1 MSNFCF
7 KCGAKLQ
14 DNAKF
19 CNKCG
24 VPIKAQTKPEIP
36 KCPGCGTQLKV
47 RSKFCPKCGM
57 PVKAQTLPTAQ
68 KCAECG
74 AELKATTKFCPACG
88 KPVVDRQ
95 AETAVQIVKHD
106 TEVPK
111 EQINRGI
118 KTIAQTVERT
128 ILSAPATSGEFALG
142 SVRMF
147 PSPATIVSG
156 GFKNVLSSFKNFFKT
171 PKAFIP
177 TLAISAVWLILYI
190 LKARNITLPM
200 PQLIK
205 TITLYG
211 SGMSTKPLYLIGG
224 LVGKGVF
231 ASAIVSLVY
240 TLSGKRSNSKRG
252 LGETLKGSF
261 GFTIDTIW
269 SYILGV
275 GLALL
280 LFIFMSGYVS
290 YTDVMGGVA
299 ASFLFAKSA
308 LSGGFLTRLLSSF
321 EAKSSVKA
329 LKGIPCGM
337 AAGSALGSAL
347 CFIPY
352 CNLWLWIVG
361 LVITLGG
368 AVMLILQK
376 TGVIKHSAKEATA

>member
-1 MSNFCF
+1 MSKFCF
-7 KCGAKLQ
+7 KCGAKLK
-14 DNAKF
+14 DNVKF

-24 VPIKAQTKPEIP
+24 EPVKAQTKLEIP
-36 KCPGCGTQLKV
+36 KCLGCGTQLKV
-47 RSKFCPKCGM
+47 RSNFCPKCGM

-74 AELKATTKFCPACG
+74 AQLKATSKFCPACG

-95 AETAVQIVKHD
+95 AETAVQTVKHD

-118 KTIAQTVERT
+118 KTIAQTVEKT
-128 ILSAPATSGEFALG
+128 ILSAPVTPGEFALG
-142 SVRMF
+142 SVKML

-190 LKARNITLPM
+190 LKACNITLPM

-252 LGETLKGSF
+252 LGETLKVSF

-321 EAKSSVKA
+321 EAQSSVKA

-352 CNLWLWIVG
+352 CNRWLWIVG

-376 TGVIKHSAKEATA
+376 TGVIKLGAKEAAV